1 MKNNPNH
8 GNRLRP
14 PVEAYEVKKQR
25 SRDRYAASQLKN
37 NGYWLH
43 SKILR
48 NLANLYGLDT
58 EIPYLE
64 FIKLGFDFKKF
75 KSNKVLRGYTVYMYD
90 NYGIY
95 FLSNKNLCIC
105 KINI

>member
-14 PVEAYEVKKQR
+14 PAEAYEVKKQR

-37 NGYWLH
+37 NAYWLH
-43 SKILR
+43 NKILR

-58 EIPYLE
+58 EIPNQE
-64 FIKLGFDFKKF
+64 FIKQEFE
-75 KSNKVLRGYTVYMYD
+75 R
-90 NYGIY
+90 
-95 FLSNKNLCIC
+95 
-105 KINI
+105 KIIFF